1 MRLKSIITVIALI
14 LIMFMSAIESSII
27 SLALPTIKQDLNAG
41 NLISLIFTAYF
52 IALVIAN
59 PIVGELLS
67 RFKIIYVAIAGLLL
81 FSIGSFMCGLS
92 TNFTML
98 IISRVIQGFG
108 SGVLM
113 SLSQIVPKLAFEIPL
128 RYKIMGIVGS
138 VWGISSIIG
147 PLLGGGILEFATWH
161 WLFYINIPIAIIA
174 IILVIWTFHFPEE
187 ETVAKSKFDTK
198 GLTLFYVFI
207 GLIMFALLNQQ
218 LLLLNFL
225 SFILAIVVAMCLF
238 KVEKHVSS
246 PFLPVVEF
254 NRSITLVFITDLLTA
269 ICLMGFN
276 LYIPVY
282 LQEQLGL
289 SPLQSGLVIFP
300 LSVAWITLNF
310 NLHLSVAWIT
320 LNFNLHRIEA
330 KLSRKVIYLLSFTL
344 LLVSSII
351 ISFGIKLPVLIAFV
365 LILAGLSFGY
375 IYTKDSVIVQEETS
389 PLQMKKMMSFYG
401 LTKNLGASIGSTI
414 MGYLYA
420 IQSGIF
426 GPNLH
431 NVLSAVAVIS
441 IGLIVLWVVFFKEQ
455 SSQSKE

>member
-1 MRLKSIITVIALI
+1 MRLKSIITLIALI

-81 FSIGSFMCGLS
+81 FSIGSLMCGLS

-225 SFILAIVVAMCLF
+225 SFILAIVVAIRLF

-310 NLHLSVAWIT
+310 NLH
-320 LNFNLHRIEA
+320 RIEA

-351 ISFGIKLPVLIAFV
+351 ISFGIKLPLLIAFV

-420 IQSGIF
+420 IQSAIF

-441 IGLIVLWVVFFKEQ
+441 TGLIVLWVVFFKEQ
-455 SSQSKE
+455 LSQSKE

>member
-138 VWGISSIIG
+138 VWGVSSIIG

-310 NLHLSVAWIT
+310 NLH
-320 LNFNLHRIEA
+320 RIEA

>member
-1 MRLKSIITVIALI
+1 MRLKPIITVIALI

-238 KVEKHVSS
+238 KVEKHISS

-300 LSVAWITLNF
+300 LSL
-310 NLHLSVAWIT
+310 AWIT

>member
-1 MRLKSIITVIALI
+1 MRLKSIVTVIALI
-14 LIMFMSAIESSII
+14 LIMFMAAIESSII

-59 PIVGELLS
+59 PIVGELLT
-67 RFKIIYVAIAGLLL
+67 RFKIIYIAIAGLTL
-81 FSIGSFMCGLS
+81 FTVGSLMSGLS
-92 TNFTML
+92 THFSML
-98 IISRVIQGFG
+98 VISRVIQGFG
-108 SGVLM
+108 SGVMM

-174 IILVIWTFHFPEE
+174 IILVVWTFHFPEE

-198 GLTLFYVFI
+198 GITLFYIFI

-218 LLLLNFL
+218 HLYLNIIGFV
-225 SFILAIVVAMCLF
+225 LAILVALRLF
-238 KVEKHVSS
+238 NVEKKVSS
-246 PFLPVVEF
+246 PFLPVAEF
-254 NRSITLVFITDLLTA
+254 NRMITLVFITDLLTA
-269 ICLMGFN
+269 VCLMGFN

-310 NLHLSVAWIT
+310 NLH
-320 LNFNLHRIEA
+320 HIEA
-330 KLSRKVIYLLSFTL
+330 KLSRKVIYLSSFTL
-344 LLVSSII
+344 LLLSSII
-351 ISFGIKLPVLIAFV
+351 IAFGIKLPILIACV
-365 LILAGLSFGY
+365 LILSGLSFGY
-375 IYTKDSVIVQEETS
+375 IYTKDIVIVQEETS
-389 PLQMKKMMSFYG
+389 PIQMKKMMSFYG

-420 IQSGIF
+420 LKSGLF
-426 GPNLH
+426 GANLH
-431 NVLSAVAVIS
+431 NILGVVSLIS
-441 IGLIVLWVVFFKEQ
+441 VGLIVVWLIFYREAASQTKE
-455 SSQSKE
+455 

>member
-310 NLHLSVAWIT
+310 NLH
-320 LNFNLHRIEA
+320 RIEA
-330 KLSRKVIYLLSFTL
+330 KLSTKVIYLLSFTL

>member
-1 MRLKSIITVIALI
+1 MRLKSIVTVIALI
-14 LIMFMSAIESSII
+14 LIMFMAAIESSII

-59 PIVGELLS
+59 PIVGELLT
-67 RFKIIYVAIAGLLL
+67 RFKIIYIAIAGLTL
-81 FSIGSFMCGLS
+81 FTVGSLMSGLS
-92 TNFTML
+92 THFSML
-98 IISRVIQGFG
+98 VISRVIQGFG
-108 SGVLM
+108 SGVMM

-174 IILVIWTFHFPEE
+174 IILVVWTFHFPEE

-198 GLTLFYVFI
+198 GITLFYIFI

-218 LLLLNFL
+218 HLYLNIIGFV
-225 SFILAIVVAMCLF
+225 LAILVALRLF
-238 KVEKHVSS
+238 NVEKKVSS
-246 PFLPVVEF
+246 PFLPVAEF
-254 NRSITLVFITDLLTA
+254 NRMITLVFITDLLTA
-269 ICLMGFN
+269 VCLMGFN

-300 LSVAWITLNF
+300 LSVAWITLDF
-310 NLHLSVAWIT
+310 NLH
-320 LNFNLHRIEA
+320 HIEA
-330 KLSRKVIYLLSFTL
+330 KLSRKVIYLSSFTL
-344 LLVSSII
+344 LLLSSII
-351 ISFGIKLPVLIAFV
+351 IAFGIKLPILIACV
-365 LILAGLSFGY
+365 LILSGLSFGY

-389 PLQMKKMMSFYG
+389 PIQMKKMMSFYG

-420 IQSGIF
+420 LKSGLF
-426 GPNLH
+426 GANLH
-431 NVLSAVAVIS
+431 NILGVVSLIS
-441 IGLIVLWVVFFKEQ
+441 VGLIVVWLIFYREAASQTKE
-455 SSQSKE
+455 

>member
-246 PFLPVVEF
+246 PLLPVVEF

-300 LSVAWITLNF
+300 LSL
-310 NLHLSVAWIT
+310 AWIT

-375 IYTKDSVIVQEETS
+375 TYTKDRVIVQEETS

>member
-113 SLSQIVPKLAFEIPL
+113 SLSQIVPKLAFENPL

-207 GLIMFALLNQQ
+207 GFIMFALLNQQ

-225 SFILAIVVAMCLF
+225 SFILAIVVAMRLF
-238 KVEKHVSS
+238 KVGKHVSS

-254 NRSITLVFITDLLTA
+254 NRSITLVFITDFLTA

-310 NLHLSVAWIT
+310 NLH
-320 LNFNLHRIEA
+320 RIEA

-351 ISFGIKLPVLIAFV
+351 ISFGIKLPLLIAFV

>member
-1 MRLKSIITVIALI
+1 MRLKSIVTVIALI
-14 LIMFMSAIESSII
+14 LIMFMAAIESSII

-59 PIVGELLS
+59 PIVGELLT
-67 RFKIIYVAIAGLLL
+67 RFKIIYIAIAGLTL
-81 FSIGSFMCGLS
+81 FTVGSLMSGLS
-92 TNFTML
+92 THFSML
-98 IISRVIQGFG
+98 VISRVIQGFG
-108 SGVLM
+108 SGVMM

-174 IILVIWTFHFPEE
+174 IILVVWTFHFPEE
-187 ETVAKSKFDTK
+187 KTVAKSKFDTK
-198 GLTLFYVFI
+198 GITLFYIFI

-218 LLLLNFL
+218 HLYLNIIGFVL
-225 SFILAIVVAMCLF
+225 VILVALRLF
-238 KVEKHVSS
+238 NVEKKVSS
-246 PFLPVVEF
+246 PFLPVAEF
-254 NRSITLVFITDLLTA
+254 NRMITLVFITDLLTA
-269 ICLMGFN
+269 VCLMGFN

-310 NLHLSVAWIT
+310 NLH
-320 LNFNLHRIEA
+320 HIEA
-330 KLSRKVIYLLSFTL
+330 KLSRKVIYLSSFTL
-344 LLVSSII
+344 LLLSSII
-351 ISFGIKLPVLIAFV
+351 IAFGIKLPILIACV
-365 LILAGLSFGY
+365 LILSGLSFGY

-389 PLQMKKMMSFYG
+389 PIQMKKMMSFYG

-420 IQSGIF
+420 LKSGLF
-426 GPNLH
+426 GANLH
-431 NVLSAVAVIS
+431 NILGVVSLIS
-441 IGLIVLWVVFFKEQ
+441 VGLIVVWLIFYREAASQTKE
-455 SSQSKE
+455 

>member
-1 MRLKSIITVIALI
+1 MRLKSIVTVIALI
-14 LIMFMSAIESSII
+14 LIMFMAAIESSII

-41 NLISLIFTAYF
+41 NLISIIFTAYF

-59 PIVGELLS
+59 PIVGELLT
-67 RFKIIYVAIAGLLL
+67 RFKIIYIAIAGLTL
-81 FSIGSFMCGLS
+81 FTVGSLMSGLS
-92 TNFTML
+92 THFSML

-108 SGVLM
+108 SGVMM

-161 WLFYINIPIAIIA
+161 WLFFINIPIAIIA
-174 IILVIWTFHFPEE
+174 IILVVWTFHFSEE

-198 GLTLFYVFI
+198 GITLFYIFI

-218 LLLLNFL
+218 HLYLNIIGFV
-225 SFILAIVVAMCLF
+225 LAILIALRLF
-238 KVEKHVSS
+238 NVEKKVSS
-246 PFLPVVEF
+246 PFLPVAEF
-254 NRSITLVFITDLLTA
+254 NRMITLVFITDLLTA
-269 ICLMGFN
+269 VCLMGFN

-310 NLHLSVAWIT
+310 NLH
-320 LNFNLHRIEA
+320 HIEA
-330 KLSRKVIYLLSFTL
+330 KLSRKVIYLSSFTL
-344 LLVSSII
+344 LLLSSII
-351 ISFGIKLPVLIAFV
+351 IAFGIKLPILIACV
-365 LILAGLSFGY
+365 LILSGISFGY

-389 PLQMKKMMSFYG
+389 PIQMKKMMSFYG

-420 IQSGIF
+420 LKSGLF
-426 GPNLH
+426 GANLH
-431 NVLSAVAVIS
+431 NILGVVSLIS
-441 IGLIVLWVVFFKEQ
+441 VGLIVVWLIFYREAA
-455 SSQSKE
+455 SQTNE

>member
-81 FSIGSFMCGLS
+81 FSIGSLMCGLS

-225 SFILAIVVAMCLF
+225 SFILAIVVAIRLF

-310 NLHLSVAWIT
+310 NLH
-320 LNFNLHRIEA
+320 RIEA

-351 ISFGIKLPVLIAFV
+351 ISFGIKLPLLIAFV

-420 IQSGIF
+420 IQSAIF

-431 NVLSAVAVIS
+431 NVLSAVAVI
-441 IGLIVLWVVFFKEQ
+441 
-455 SSQSKE
+455 

>member
-1 MRLKSIITVIALI
+1 MRLKSIVTVIALI
-14 LIMFMSAIESSII
+14 LIMFMAAIESSII

-59 PIVGELLS
+59 PIVGELLT
-67 RFKIIYVAIAGLLL
+67 RFKIIYIAIAGLTL
-81 FSIGSFMCGLS
+81 FTVGSLMSGLS
-92 TNFTML
+92 THFSML
-98 IISRVIQGFG
+98 VISRVIQGFG
-108 SGVLM
+108 SGVMM

-174 IILVIWTFHFPEE
+174 IILVVWTFHFPEE

-198 GLTLFYVFI
+198 GITLFYIFI

-218 LLLLNFL
+218 HLYLNIIGFV
-225 SFILAIVVAMCLF
+225 LAILVALRLF
-238 KVEKHVSS
+238 NVEKKVSS
-246 PFLPVVEF
+246 PFLPVAEF
-254 NRSITLVFITDLLTA
+254 NRMITLVFITDLLTA
-269 ICLMGFN
+269 VCLMGFN

-310 NLHLSVAWIT
+310 NLH
-320 LNFNLHRIEA
+320 HIEA
-330 KLSRKVIYLLSFTL
+330 KLSRKVIYLSSFTL
-344 LLVSSII
+344 LLLSSII
-351 ISFGIKLPVLIAFV
+351 IAFGIKLPILIACV
-365 LILAGLSFGY
+365 LILSGLSFGY

-389 PLQMKKMMSFYG
+389 PIQMKKMMSFYG

-420 IQSGIF
+420 LKSGLF
-426 GPNLH
+426 GANLH
-431 NVLSAVAVIS
+431 NIL
-441 IGLIVLWVVFFKEQ
+441 GVV
-455 SSQSKE
+455 SL

>member
-147 PLLGGGILEFATWH
+147 PLLGGGILEFTTWH

-310 NLHLSVAWIT
+310 NLH
-320 LNFNLHRIEA
+320 RIEA

>member
-1 MRLKSIITVIALI
+1 MRLKSIVTVIALI
-14 LIMFMSAIESSII
+14 LIMFMAAIESSII

-52 IALVIAN
+52 ITLVIAN
-59 PIVGELLS
+59 PIVGELLT
-67 RFKIIYVAIAGLLL
+67 RFKIIYIAIAGLTL
-81 FSIGSFMCGLS
+81 FTVGSLMSGLS
-92 TNFTML
+92 THFSML

-108 SGVLM
+108 SGVMM

-161 WLFYINIPIAIIA
+161 WLFFINIPIAIIA
-174 IILVIWTFHFPEE
+174 IILVVWTFHFSEE

-198 GLTLFYVFI
+198 GITLFYIFI

-218 LLLLNFL
+218 HLYLNIIGFV
-225 SFILAIVVAMCLF
+225 LAILIALRLF
-238 KVEKHVSS
+238 NVEKKVSS
-246 PFLPVVEF
+246 PFLPVAEF
-254 NRSITLVFITDLLTA
+254 NRMITLVFITDLLTA
-269 ICLMGFN
+269 VCLMGFN

-310 NLHLSVAWIT
+310 NLH
-320 LNFNLHRIEA
+320 HIEA
-330 KLSRKVIYLLSFTL
+330 KLSRKVIYLSSFTL
-344 LLVSSII
+344 LLLSSII
-351 ISFGIKLPVLIAFV
+351 IAFGIKLPILIACV
-365 LILAGLSFGY
+365 LILSGISFGY

-389 PLQMKKMMSFYG
+389 PIQMKKMMSFYG

-420 IQSGIF
+420 LKSGLF
-426 GPNLH
+426 GANLH
-431 NVLSAVAVIS
+431 NILGVVSLIS
-441 IGLIVLWVVFFKEQ
+441 VGLIVVWLIFYREAA
-455 SSQSKE
+455 SQTNE

>member
-1 MRLKSIITVIALI
+1 MRLKSIINVIALI

-207 GLIMFALLNQQ
+207 ALIMFALLNQQ

-300 LSVAWITLNF
+300 
-310 NLHLSVAWIT
+310 LSVAWIT

>member
-310 NLHLSVAWIT
+310 NLH
-320 LNFNLHRIEA
+320 RIEA

-431 NVLSAVAVIS
+431 SVLSAVAVIS

>member
-174 IILVIWTFHFPEE
+174 IILVIWTFHFSEE

-225 SFILAIVVAMCLF
+225 SFILAIVVAIRLF

-310 NLHLSVAWIT
+310 NLH
-320 LNFNLHRIEA
+320 RIEA

-351 ISFGIKLPVLIAFV
+351 ISFGIKLPLLIAFV

>member
-1 MRLKSIITVIALI
+1 MRLKSIVTVIALI
-14 LIMFMSAIESSII
+14 LIMFMAAIESSII

-59 PIVGELLS
+59 PIVGELLT
-67 RFKIIYVAIAGLLL
+67 RFKIIYIAIAGLTL
-81 FSIGSFMCGLS
+81 FTVGSLMSGLS
-92 TNFTML
+92 THFSML

-108 SGVLM
+108 SGVMM

-174 IILVIWTFHFPEE
+174 IILVVWTFHFPEE

-198 GLTLFYVFI
+198 GITLFYIFI

-218 LLLLNFL
+218 HLYLNIIGFV
-225 SFILAIVVAMCLF
+225 LAILVALRLF
-238 KVEKHVSS
+238 NVEKKVSS
-246 PFLPVVEF
+246 PFLPVAEF
-254 NRSITLVFITDLLTA
+254 NRMITLVFITDLLTA
-269 ICLMGFN
+269 VCLMGFN

-310 NLHLSVAWIT
+310 NLH
-320 LNFNLHRIEA
+320 HIEA
-330 KLSRKVIYLLSFTL
+330 KLSRKVIYLSSFTL
-344 LLVSSII
+344 LLLSSII
-351 ISFGIKLPVLIAFV
+351 SAFGIKLPILIACV
-365 LILAGLSFGY
+365 LILSGLSFGY

-389 PLQMKKMMSFYG
+389 PIQMKKMMSFYG

-420 IQSGIF
+420 LKSGLF
-426 GPNLH
+426 GANLH
-431 NVLSAVAVIS
+431 NILGVVSLIS
-441 IGLIVLWVVFFKEQ
+441 VGLIVVWLIFYREAASQTKE
-455 SSQSKE
+455 

>member
-1 MRLKSIITVIALI
+1 MRLKSIVTVIALI
-14 LIMFMSAIESSII
+14 LIMFMAAIESSII

-59 PIVGELLS
+59 PIVGELLT
-67 RFKIIYVAIAGLLL
+67 RFKIIYIAIAGLTL
-81 FSIGSFMCGLS
+81 FTVGSLMSGLS
-92 TNFTML
+92 THFSML
-98 IISRVIQGFG
+98 VISRVIQGFG
-108 SGVLM
+108 SGVMM

-174 IILVIWTFHFPEE
+174 IILVVWTFHFPEE

-198 GLTLFYVFI
+198 GITLFYIFI

-218 LLLLNFL
+218 HLYLNIIGFV
-225 SFILAIVVAMCLF
+225 LAILVALRLF
-238 KVEKHVSS
+238 NVEKKVSS
-246 PFLPVVEF
+246 PFLPVAEF
-254 NRSITLVFITDLLTA
+254 NRMITLVFITDLLTA
-269 ICLMGFN
+269 VCLMGFN

-310 NLHLSVAWIT
+310 NLH
-320 LNFNLHRIEA
+320 HIEA
-330 KLSRKVIYLLSFTL
+330 KLSRKVIYLSSFTL
-344 LLVSSII
+344 LLLSSII
-351 ISFGIKLPVLIAFV
+351 IAFGIKLPILIACV
-365 LILAGLSFGY
+365 LILSGLSFGY

-389 PLQMKKMMSFYG
+389 PIQMKKMMSFYG
-401 LTKNLGASIGSTI
+401 LTKNFGASIGSTI

-420 IQSGIF
+420 LKSGLF
-426 GPNLH
+426 GANLH
-431 NVLSAVAVIS
+431 NILGVVSLIS
-441 IGLIVLWVVFFKEQ
+441 VGLIVVWLIFYREAASQTKE
-455 SSQSKE
+455 

>member
-14 LIMFMSAIESSII
+14 LIIFMSAIESSII

-310 NLHLSVAWIT
+310 NLH
-320 LNFNLHRIEA
+320 RIEA

>member
-238 KVEKHVSS
+238 KVEKNVSS

-300 LSVAWITLNF
+300 
-310 NLHLSVAWIT
+310 LSVAWIT

>member
-207 GLIMFALLNQQ
+207 GLIMFALLTQQ

-300 LSVAWITLNF
+300 
-310 NLHLSVAWIT
+310 LSVAWIT

>member
-282 LQEQLGL
+282 LQEQLVL

-300 LSVAWITLNF
+300 
-310 NLHLSVAWIT
+310 LSVAWIT

>member
-1 MRLKSIITVIALI
+1 MRLKSIVTVIALI
-14 LIMFMSAIESSII
+14 LIMFMAAIESSII

-59 PIVGELLS
+59 PIVGELLT
-67 RFKIIYVAIAGLLL
+67 RFKIIYIAIAGLTL
-81 FSIGSFMCGLS
+81 FTVGSLMSGLS
-92 TNFTML
+92 THFSML

-108 SGVLM
+108 YGVMM

-174 IILVIWTFHFPEE
+174 IILVVWTFHFPEE

-198 GLTLFYVFI
+198 GITLFYIFI

-218 LLLLNFL
+218 HLYLNIIGFV
-225 SFILAIVVAMCLF
+225 LAILVALRLF
-238 KVEKHVSS
+238 NVEKKVSS
-246 PFLPVVEF
+246 PFLPVAEF
-254 NRSITLVFITDLLTA
+254 NRMITLVFITDLLTA
-269 ICLMGFN
+269 VCLMGFN

-310 NLHLSVAWIT
+310 NLH
-320 LNFNLHRIEA
+320 HIEA
-330 KLSRKVIYLLSFTL
+330 KLSRKVIYLSSFTL
-344 LLVSSII
+344 LLLSSII
-351 ISFGIKLPVLIAFV
+351 IAFGIKLPILIACV
-365 LILAGLSFGY
+365 LILSGLSFGY

-389 PLQMKKMMSFYG
+389 PIQMKKMMSFYG

-420 IQSGIF
+420 LKSGLF
-426 GPNLH
+426 GANLH
-431 NVLSAVAVIS
+431 NILGVVSLIS
-441 IGLIVLWVVFFKEQ
+441 VGLIVVWLIFYREAASQTKE
-455 SSQSKE
+455 

>member
-310 NLHLSVAWIT
+310 NLH
-320 LNFNLHRIEA
+320 RIEA

-455 SSQSKE
+455 SSQ

>member
-276 LYIPVY
+276 LYISVY

-300 LSVAWITLNF
+300 
-310 NLHLSVAWIT
+310 LSVAWIT

-389 PLQMKKMMSFYG
+389 PLPMKKMMSFYG

>member
-67 RFKIIYVAIAGLLL
+67 RFKIIYVAITGLLL

-310 NLHLSVAWIT
+310 NLH
-320 LNFNLHRIEA
+320 RIEA

-351 ISFGIKLPVLIAFV
+351 ISFGVKLPVLIAFV

>member
-310 NLHLSVAWIT
+310 NLH
-320 LNFNLHRIEA
+320 RIEA

-351 ISFGIKLPVLIAFV
+351 ISFAIKLPVLIAFV

-441 IGLIVLWVVFFKEQ
+441 IGLIVLCVVFFKEQ

>member
-1 MRLKSIITVIALI
+1 MRLKSIVTVIALI
-14 LIMFMSAIESSII
+14 LIMFMAAIESSII

-59 PIVGELLS
+59 PIVGELLT
-67 RFKIIYVAIAGLLL
+67 RFKIIYIAIAGLTL
-81 FSIGSFMCGLS
+81 FTVGSLMSGLS
-92 TNFTML
+92 THFSML
-98 IISRVIQGFG
+98 VISRVIQGFG
-108 SGVLM
+108 SGVMM

-161 WLFYINIPIAIIA
+161 WLFYINISIAIIA
-174 IILVIWTFHFPEE
+174 IILVVWTFHFPEE

-198 GLTLFYVFI
+198 GITLFYIFI

-218 LLLLNFL
+218 HLYLNIIGFV
-225 SFILAIVVAMCLF
+225 LAILVALRLF
-238 KVEKHVSS
+238 NVEKKVSS
-246 PFLPVVEF
+246 PFLPVAEF
-254 NRSITLVFITDLLTA
+254 NRMITLVFITDLLTA
-269 ICLMGFN
+269 VCLMGFN

-310 NLHLSVAWIT
+310 NLH
-320 LNFNLHRIEA
+320 HIEA
-330 KLSRKVIYLLSFTL
+330 KLSRKVIYLSSFTL
-344 LLVSSII
+344 LLLSSII
-351 ISFGIKLPVLIAFV
+351 IAFGIKLPILIACV
-365 LILAGLSFGY
+365 LILSGLSFGY

-389 PLQMKKMMSFYG
+389 PIQMKKMMSFYG

-420 IQSGIF
+420 LKSGLF
-426 GPNLH
+426 GANLH
-431 NVLSAVAVIS
+431 NILGVVSLIS
-441 IGLIVLWVVFFKEQ
+441 VGLIVVWLIFYREAASQTKE
-455 SSQSKE
+455 

>member
-27 SLALPTIKQDLNAG
+27 SLTLPTIKQDLNAG

-310 NLHLSVAWIT
+310 NLH
-320 LNFNLHRIEA
+320 RIEA

>member
-1 MRLKSIITVIALI
+1 MRLKSIVTVIALI
-14 LIMFMSAIESSII
+14 LIMFMAAIESSII

-59 PIVGELLS
+59 PIVGELLT
-67 RFKIIYVAIAGLLL
+67 RFKIIYIAIAGLTL
-81 FSIGSFMCGLS
+81 FTVGSLMSGLS
-92 TNFTML
+92 THFSML

-108 SGVLM
+108 SGVMM

-174 IILVIWTFHFPEE
+174 IILVVWTFHFPEE
-187 ETVAKSKFDTK
+187 KTVAKSKFDTK
-198 GLTLFYVFI
+198 GITLFYIFI

-218 LLLLNFL
+218 HLYLNIIGFV
-225 SFILAIVVAMCLF
+225 LAILVALRLF
-238 KVEKHVSS
+238 NVEKKVSS
-246 PFLPVVEF
+246 PFLPVAEF
-254 NRSITLVFITDLLTA
+254 NRMITLVFITDFLTA
-269 ICLMGFN
+269 VCLMGFN

-310 NLHLSVAWIT
+310 NLH
-320 LNFNLHRIEA
+320 HIEA
-330 KLSRKVIYLLSFTL
+330 KLSRKVIYLSSFTL
-344 LLVSSII
+344 LLLSSII
-351 ISFGIKLPVLIAFV
+351 IAFGIKLPILIACV
-365 LILAGLSFGY
+365 LILSGLSFGY

-389 PLQMKKMMSFYG
+389 PIQMKKMMSFYG

-420 IQSGIF
+420 LKSGLF
-426 GPNLH
+426 GANLH
-431 NVLSAVAVIS
+431 NILGVVSLIS
-441 IGLIVLWVVFFKEQ
+441 VGLIVVWLIFYREAASQTKE
-455 SSQSKE
+455 

>member
-187 ETVAKSKFDTK
+187 ETIAKSKFDTK

-300 LSVAWITLNF
+300 
-310 NLHLSVAWIT
+310 LSVAWIT

>member
-310 NLHLSVAWIT
+310 NLH
-320 LNFNLHRIEA
+320 RIEA

-365 LILAGLSFGY
+365 LFLAGLSFGY

>member
-1 MRLKSIITVIALI
+1 MRLKSIVTVIALI
-14 LIMFMSAIESSII
+14 LIMFMAAIESSII

-59 PIVGELLS
+59 PIVGELLT
-67 RFKIIYVAIAGLLL
+67 RFKIIYIAIASLTL
-81 FSIGSFMCGLS
+81 FTVGSLMSGLS
-92 TNFTML
+92 THFSML

-108 SGVLM
+108 SGVMM

-174 IILVIWTFHFPEE
+174 IILVVWTFHFPEE
-187 ETVAKSKFDTK
+187 KTVAKSKFDTK
-198 GLTLFYVFI
+198 GITLFYIFI

-218 LLLLNFL
+218 HLYLNIIGFV
-225 SFILAIVVAMCLF
+225 LAILVALRLF
-238 KVEKHVSS
+238 NVEKKVSS
-246 PFLPVVEF
+246 PFLPVAEF
-254 NRSITLVFITDLLTA
+254 NRMITLVFITDLLTA
-269 ICLMGFN
+269 VCLMGFN

-310 NLHLSVAWIT
+310 NLH
-320 LNFNLHRIEA
+320 HIEA
-330 KLSRKVIYLLSFTL
+330 KLSRKVIYLSSFTL
-344 LLVSSII
+344 LLLSSII
-351 ISFGIKLPVLIAFV
+351 IAFGIKLPILIACV
-365 LILAGLSFGY
+365 LILSGLSFGY

-389 PLQMKKMMSFYG
+389 PIQMKKMMSFYG

-420 IQSGIF
+420 LKSGLF
-426 GPNLH
+426 GANLH
-431 NVLSAVAVIS
+431 NILGVVSLIS
-441 IGLIVLWVVFFKEQ
+441 VGLIVVWLIFYREAASQTKE
-455 SSQSKE
+455 

>member
-1 MRLKSIITVIALI
+1 MRLKSIVTVIALI
-14 LIMFMSAIESSII
+14 LIMFMAAIESSII

-59 PIVGELLS
+59 PIVGELLT
-67 RFKIIYVAIAGLLL
+67 RFKIIYIAIAGLTL
-81 FSIGSFMCGLS
+81 FTVGSLMSGLS
-92 TNFTML
+92 THFSML
-98 IISRVIQGFG
+98 VISRVIQGFG
-108 SGVLM
+108 SGVMM

-174 IILVIWTFHFPEE
+174 IILVVWTFHFPEE

-198 GLTLFYVFI
+198 GITLFYIFI

-218 LLLLNFL
+218 HLYLNIIGFV
-225 SFILAIVVAMCLF
+225 LAILVALRLF
-238 KVEKHVSS
+238 NVEKKVSS
-246 PFLPVVEF
+246 PFLPVAEF
-254 NRSITLVFITDLLTA
+254 NRMITLVFITDLLTA
-269 ICLMGFN
+269 VCLMGFN

-310 NLHLSVAWIT
+310 NLH
-320 LNFNLHRIEA
+320 HIEA
-330 KLSRKVIYLLSFTL
+330 KLSRKVIYLSSFTL
-344 LLVSSII
+344 LLLSSII
-351 ISFGIKLPVLIAFV
+351 IAFGIKLPILIACV
-365 LILAGLSFGY
+365 LILSGISFGY

-389 PLQMKKMMSFYG
+389 PIQMKKMMSFYG

-420 IQSGIF
+420 LKSGLF
-426 GPNLH
+426 GANLH
-431 NVLSAVAVIS
+431 NILGVVSLIS
-441 IGLIVLWVVFFKEQ
+441 VGLIVVWLIFYREAASQTKE
-455 SSQSKE
+455 

>member
-1 MRLKSIITVIALI
+1 MRLKSIVTVIALI
-14 LIMFMSAIESSII
+14 LIMFMAAIESSII

-59 PIVGELLS
+59 PIVGELLT
-67 RFKIIYVAIAGLLL
+67 RFKIIYIAIAGLTL
-81 FSIGSFMCGLS
+81 FTVGSLMSGLS
-92 TNFTML
+92 THFSML

-108 SGVLM
+108 SGVMM

-138 VWGISSIIG
+138 VWWISSIIG

-174 IILVIWTFHFPEE
+174 IILVVWTFHFPEE
-187 ETVAKSKFDTK
+187 KTVAKSKFDTK
-198 GLTLFYVFI
+198 GITLFYIFI

-218 LLLLNFL
+218 HLYLNIIGFV
-225 SFILAIVVAMCLF
+225 LAILVALRLF
-238 KVEKHVSS
+238 NVEKKVSS
-246 PFLPVVEF
+246 PFLPVAEF
-254 NRSITLVFITDLLTA
+254 NRMITLVFITDLLTA
-269 ICLMGFN
+269 VCLMGFN

-310 NLHLSVAWIT
+310 NLH
-320 LNFNLHRIEA
+320 HIEA
-330 KLSRKVIYLLSFTL
+330 KLSRKVIYLSSFTL
-344 LLVSSII
+344 LLLSSII
-351 ISFGIKLPVLIAFV
+351 IAFGIKLPILIACV
-365 LILAGLSFGY
+365 LILSGLSFGY

-389 PLQMKKMMSFYG
+389 PIQMKKMMSFYG

-420 IQSGIF
+420 LKSGLF
-426 GPNLH
+426 GANLH
-431 NVLSAVAVIS
+431 NILGVVSLIS
-441 IGLIVLWVVFFKEQ
+441 VGLIVVWLIFYREAASQTKE
-455 SSQSKE
+455 

>member
-1 MRLKSIITVIALI
+1 
-14 LIMFMSAIESSII
+14 IESSII

-225 SFILAIVVAMCLF
+225 SFILAIVVTMCLF

-300 LSVAWITLNF
+300 
-310 NLHLSVAWIT
+310 LSVAWIT

>member
-98 IISRVIQGFG
+98 IISRLIQGFG

-310 NLHLSVAWIT
+310 NLH
-320 LNFNLHRIEA
+320 RIEA

-414 MGYLYA
+414 IGYLYA

>member
-52 IALVIAN
+52 ITLVIAN

-310 NLHLSVAWIT
+310 NLH
-320 LNFNLHRIEA
+320 RIEA

-441 IGLIVLWVVFFKEQ
+441 IGLIVLWVVFLKNSHLNQ
-455 SSQSKE
+455 KNRIMIKIDVV